1 MPFKMVT
8 GFKIF
13 KSISRP
19 ENKKEIDNMIVTE
32 KIESTVPKVVSVVAK
47 LRADKAALEKNVSDM
62 LVEAAVDQKKIDEL
76 EAILASLVS
85 EGGESAGG
93 VV

>member
-1 MPFKMVT
+1 MITLDKME
-8 GFKIF
+8 G
-13 KSISRP
+13 
-19 ENKKEIDNMIVTE
+19 
-32 KIESTVPKVVSVVAK
+32 TVPKVVSVVAK
-47 LRADKAALEKNVSDM
+47 LRADKIMLEKTVSDM
-62 LVEAAVDQKKIDEL
+62 ITEAAADQIKINEL

>member
-1 MPFKMVT
+1 MIKLWKYKPITKEAIKVT
-8 GFKIF
+8 V
-13 KSISRP
+13 
-19 ENKKEIDNMIVTE
+19 IVLD
-32 KIESTVPKVVSVVAK
+32 KIEATVPKVVSAVAN
-47 LRADKAALEKNVSDM
+47 LRADRDAWRKEASTLM
-62 LVEAAVDQKKIDEL
+62 LDNADKQKKIDEL

>member
-1 MPFKMVT
+1 MLKW
-8 GFKIF
+8 F
-13 KSISRP
+13 KSKEI
-19 ENKKEIDNMIVTE
+19 KKEIKEVITLDKME
-32 KIESTVPKVVSVVAK
+32 GTVPKVVSVVAK
-47 LRADKAALEKNVSDM
+47 LRADKMMLEKTVSDM
-62 LVEAAVDQKKIDEL
+62 ITEAAADQIKINEL